1 MNRKP
6 ETAALKALLSRI
18 DALKAEMDS
27 EGPLSDEARRRL
39 NNKVRLEL
47 NYHSNRIEGNSLDY
61 GETKLLLLKDL
72 TANGKPL
79 KDHLE
84 IKGHNEALKKLEAIA
99 GKELA
104 ITENLIKEFHN
115 ILLIDPFK
123 DYPELLPGVYK
134 DRPNYL
140 YNYRGERVDFLP
152 PDEVPNALNELINW
166 TNNALNLPKARK
178 KKYRRELYDI
188 HPVLVAAE
196 FHLRFVNIHP
206 FIDGN
211 GRMARI
217 FMNLILMQ
225 CGFPP
230 VVIRNE
236 TRDEYYRAIET
247 SRQRGTEEF
256 FIFIG
261 QRVVEALE
269 FYLSVAQGGPVEEPD
284 DWEKRIELLQRSLE
298 EEEAP
303 TVEKTNEL
311 LWQRFQDS
319 FLPLFEL
326 LEQKLRRFDG
336 FYAKHQHG
344 PKYATQEAITGKEKE
359 EPFEAFIRRTYEQEK
374 LPVFQELGYR
384 FHWEGL
390 KNSGTQ
396 LFELAF
402 SVRINLEHRFKYS
415 VSVAFPEIPDME
427 KLYSQT
433 ISEEERRNL
442 VRQVGDKLVE
452 IVENQVKKA
461 KDEE

>member
-18 DALKAEMDS
+18 DALRVEMDN
-27 EGPLSDEARRRL
+27 EGPLSDEIKKRL
-39 NNKVRLEL
+39 DHKIRLEL

-61 GETKLLLLKDL
+61 GETKLLLLKNL
-72 TANGKPL
+72 TASGKPL

-84 IKGHNEALKKLEAIA
+84 IKGHNEALKKLEALA
-99 GKELA
+99 RKELA
-104 ITENLIKEFHN
+104 ITEKLIKEFHQ

-123 DYPELLPGVYK
+123 DYPELLPGTYK

-140 YNYRGERVDFLP
+140 YNYQGERVDFLP
-152 PDEVPNALNELINW
+152 PDEVPKAFNELINW
-166 TNNALNLPKARK
+166 ANNALHLPKARK
-178 KKYRRELYDI
+178 KKYRREFYNI
-188 HPVLVAAE
+188 HPALVAAE
-196 FHLRFVNIHP
+196 FHLQFVNIHP
-206 FIDGN
+206 FVDGN

-247 SRQRGTEEF
+247 SRQKGTEEF
-256 FIFIG
+256 FIFIA

-336 FYAKHQHG
+336 FYANHKHG
-344 PKYATQEAITGKEKE
+344 YTFISGDAIYNSENE
-359 EPFEAFIRRTYEQEK
+359 SFEDFIRRNYENSI
-374 LPVFQELGYR
+374 LADIPELGYR
-384 FHWEGL
+384 FYWEGL
-390 KNSGTQ
+390 RHSGTQ

-415 VSVAFPEIPDME
+415 ISVAFPEILDIE

-442 VRQVGDKLVE
+442 VWQAGNKLVE
-452 IVENQVKKA
+452 EVENQLKESKR
-461 KDEE
+461 